1 MANATPHKSR
11 LGCLVIDCKT
21 DDLPSAAAFW
31 SGVFGYR
38 ALPDPA
44 YPDYILLET
53 PDGEPKMLLQAVD
66 HDSRIH
72 IDIETSD
79 REAEAA
85 RLEKAGA
92 KRIAA
97 IKGWIVMEAPT
108 GHRFCLVGPQRPDFD
123 TNATTWDD
131 A

>member
-1 MANATPHKSR
+1 MSDGPTHRSR

-21 DDLPSAAAFW
+21 SELSDATDFW
-31 SGVFGYR
+31 SKTFGYR

-44 YPDYILLET
+44 YPEYVMLET

-72 IDIETSD
+72 IDIEAD
-79 REAEAA
+79 DEEAEAG
-85 RLEKAGA
+85 RLEGLGA

-108 GHRFCLVGPQRPDFD
+108 GHRFCIVGPQRPDFE
-123 TNATTWDD
+123 TNATAWDN